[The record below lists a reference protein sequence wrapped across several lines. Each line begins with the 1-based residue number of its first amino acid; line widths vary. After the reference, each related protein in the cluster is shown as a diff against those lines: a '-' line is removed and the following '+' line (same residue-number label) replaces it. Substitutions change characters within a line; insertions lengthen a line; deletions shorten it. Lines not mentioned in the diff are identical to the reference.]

1 MKTNNKQIS
10 QKKGMT
16 LLELTVVILVL
27 LTLISVL
34 FIGAKAW
41 KDGADRSNCILNIRN
56 FQVAVRSY
64 ANMNQIGDRETIA
77 RADIVGVGKF
87 MDAEPACPGNGA
99 YSTGDV
105 TYVEGSL
112 TADADAAA
120 DTFLTC
126 DYSGSGEVHV
136 PNSVVGW

>member
-1 MKTNNKQIS
+1 MKVTNPHNSK
-10 QKKGMT
+10 KKGMT

-34 FIGAKAW
+34 FIGARAW

-64 ANMNQIGDRETIA
+64 ANMNQIDDAEVIA
-77 RADIVGVGKF
+77 RGDIVGVGKF
-87 MDAEPACPGNGA
+87 VDAEPVCPGGGN
-99 YSTGDV
+99 YSTGDI

-112 TADADAAA
+112 TAANDPAT

-126 DYSGSGEVHV
+126 DYADSGEPHV
-136 PNSVVGW
+136 PNSVIGW